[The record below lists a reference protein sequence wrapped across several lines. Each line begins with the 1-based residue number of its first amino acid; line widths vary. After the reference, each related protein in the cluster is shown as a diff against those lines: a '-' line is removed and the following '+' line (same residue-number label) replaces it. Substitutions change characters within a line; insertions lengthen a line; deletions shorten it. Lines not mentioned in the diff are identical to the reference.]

1 MISTAKFAHIA
12 QCVIIQKT
20 VFATIIT
27 DIGKNG
33 IKDREKQH
41 GNDINFTNFAENNK
55 EGYL

>member
-1 MISTAKFAHIA
+1 MISTAKFAQIA

-41 GNDINFTNFAENNK
+41 GNDINFTNFAEK
-55 EGYL
+55 